1 MKDQNI
7 VISTRT
13 IFIVLLIGLLFWM
26 AWIIKP
32 VLLALFVSL
41 ILALALET
49 AVLWLNSR
57 KVPHGVSVLTVVLA
71 VFILVVSLAT
81 VAIVPFVHQAQNL
94 IIGFPKYLDNLSS
107 APGYEEYAVKFY
119 DALIN
124 QISQTSGNIIGA
136 TIGAFSGALSTVIVL
151 VFTVYILLDFENI
164 RKKFIGFLPEANR
177 DEIQNLVTRI
187 EKKLG
192 GWLRGQIILMLIIGV
207 ATYIGLAMLGLDFSL
222 ALAVTAG
229 LFEIVPI
236 IGPILSLIPAVIIG
250 FVVSP
255 VMGFAVIGLYLLI
268 QQMENHLIV
277 PKVMQRAVGL
287 NPLVTIVAL
296 MVGGKLLGLVGAV
309 LAIPLAIIVLEV
321 VKFAIKSSR
330 R

>member
-13 IFIVLLIGLLFWM
+13 IFILLLIGLLFWM

-41 ILALALET
+41 ILALALEP

>member
-13 IFIVLLIGLLFWM
+13 IFILLLIGLLFWM

-41 ILALALET
+41 ILALALEP

-287 NPLVTIVAL
+287 NP
-296 MVGGKLLGLVGAV
+296 
-309 LAIPLAIIVLEV
+309 
-321 VKFAIKSSR
+321 
-330 R
+330 